1 MSGIILGLREYI
13 FLSLKELPLIAM
25 VAPIFLGISEGN
37 INLLMFGLGN
47 AILAPTAAG
56 LTGWLLRWPLNW
68 LNPSGSVWKMP
79 ASDVSPL
86 LSETPMPSRPLELV
100 PVVPTYWM
108 TITVFFFTYL
118 LFNGASLYNEEPVE
132 GADAE
137 RVNNRKSQALMAM
150 ILISVLGLVII
161 GAKISLQDGG
171 ENVLGILIA
180 VLIGTLTSYGWFSF
194 LKRCDI
200 GRLEDVFGI
209 QARILPES
217 ALSDAPVV
225 CV

>member
-37 INLLMFGLGN
+37 INLLMFGVGN

-118 LFNGASLYNEEPVE
+118 LFNGANLYNEEPVE

-161 GAKISLQDGG
+161 GAKISLQDG

-180 VLIGTLTSYGWFSF
+180 LLIGTLTSYGWFSF

>member
-68 LNPSGSVWKMP
+68 LNPTGSAWKMP

-100 PVVPTYWM
+100 QVVPTYWM

-171 ENVLGILIA
+171 QNVLGNLIA

>member
-1 MSGIILGLREYI
+1 
-13 FLSLKELPLIAM
+13 LPLIAM

-68 LNPSGSVWKMP
+68 LNPTGSVWKMP

-161 GAKISLQDGG
+161 GAKISLQDG

-180 VLIGTLTSYGWFSF
+180 GLIGTLTSYGWFSF

>member
-86 LSETPMPSRPLELV
+86 LSETPIPSRPLELV

-171 ENVLGILIA
+171 QNVLGNLIA

>member
-161 GAKISLQDGG
+161 GAKISLQDG